1 MTVQRILR
9 GIGVSPGIAIG
20 PALLFNADPCE
31 VPSHAITDVAAEE
44 KRLTA
49 AIESTRKDL
58 QHLHAKTTESLGE
71 THASIFQTHLMLL
84 DDVMIRDELAERIP
98 KERINVERILQD
110 MAQRFSKSMLAVD
123 DPRFRERTADLLDVV
138 DRLQR
143 HLTDAVRPDLKE
155 LSTPSIVV
163 AHDLSPSDTATM
175 NLDNVLA
182 LAIDSGSV
190 TSHSA
195 ILARA
200 LEVPAVMG
208 LRDASRQIPPETMLI
223 VDGAEG
229 LVIVGPSGETLE
241 RYTAARER
249 LERKWRRLQH
259 ALEPGPVHSLD
270 GVEIPVQANI
280 ELPLEVEHSLKVEA
294 HGVGLYRTEYL
305 FLNRDTLPSE
315 EEQFEAYAS
324 AAKALAPK
332 PLTLRTMDI
341 GGDKFV
347 SQLNLSREENPQL
360 GWRAVR
366 FCLERPDI
374 FKAQLRAMLRATAY
388 GNVRIM
394 FPMISGIEELRRV
407 KEIVAEVKEELAA
420 KEVPFEPS
428 VQIGSMIEVPSAVF
442 ITDLLAGEC
451 DFFSIGT
458 NDLIQYSLAV
468 DRVNEKIAH
477 LYEPAHPAVLR
488 MISAIA
494 SGAKRA
500 GIPCALCGEMAGDP
514 LYTEVLLGLGVTSFS
529 MSAISIPVIRAEIAH
544 TSLRQA
550 RTFAKKVLKLATAGE
565 VKALLA
571 KRFQSKGA
579 IEAYLTKLQLET
591 QGTSPES

>member
-1 MTVQRILR
+1 MQKILR

-20 PALLFNADPCE
+20 RVLLFNADTCE
-31 VPSHAITDVAAEE
+31 VPTYTVTDLEGEE
-44 KRLTA
+44 ARLEV

-58 QHLHAKTTESLGE
+58 EDLHKKTSQALGE
-71 THASIFQTHLMLL
+71 AHAAIFHTHLMLL
-84 DDVMIRDELAERIP
+84 DDVMLRDELRARLP
-98 KERINVERILQD
+98 KERVNAESILQD
-110 MAQRFSKSMLAVD
+110 MAQRFSATMMTVD

-138 DRLQR
+138 DRIQR
-143 HLTDAVRPDLKE
+143 HLTFAARPDLKE
-155 LSTPSIVV
+155 LDSPHIVV
-163 AHDLSPSDTATM
+163 AHNLSPSDTATM

-182 LAIDSGSV
+182 LVIDAGSV

-200 LEVPAVMG
+200 LEVPAVMAVH
-208 LRDASRQIPPETMLI
+208 DASSHLAPETQLI

-229 LVIVGPSGETLE
+229 LVIAAPTKATLE
-241 RYTAARER
+241 KYTDARER
-249 LERKWRRLQH
+249 LRRKWRRLQR

-280 ELPLEVEHSLKVEA
+280 ELPLEVEHSVKVEA

-315 EEQFEAYAS
+315 EEQFEAYVRV
-324 AAKALAPK
+324 AKTLAPK
-332 PLTLRTMDI
+332 PVTLRTMDI
-341 GGDKFV
+341 GGDKLV
-347 SQLNLSREENPQL
+347 SHLNISREENPQL

-374 FKAQLRAMLRATAY
+374 FKAQLRAMLRASVH

-394 FPMISGIEELRRV
+394 FPMISGIEELRNV
-407 KEIVAEVKEELAA
+407 KAVVEEVRKELSEAG
-420 KEVPFEPS
+420 VPFDPDL
-428 VQIGSMIEVPSAVF
+428 QIGSMIEVPSAVA
-442 ITDLLAGEC
+442 ITDLLAKEC

-477 LYEPAHPAVLR
+477 LYDPAHPAVLR
-488 MISAIA
+488 MIGWIA
-494 SGAKRA
+494 TAAKRA
-500 GIPCALCGEMAGDP
+500 GIPCGICGEMAGDP
-514 LYTEVLLGLGVTSFS
+514 LYTEALLGLGVTSLS

-550 RTFAKKVLKLATAGE
+550 RTFAQKILRLATASE
-565 VKALLA
+565 VKAMLA
-571 KRFQSKGA
+571 KRYKRKGA
-579 IEAYLTKLQLET
+579 IEAYLAKLQTET
-591 QGTSPES
+591 QGTTPES